1 MERRS
6 QSVTLQQATE
16 ASPTLARLAQLARES
31 VARLTAVQPL
41 IPATLRGAVKAG
53 PLDATQWCLL
63 LDNNAAAAKMRQLL
77 PALEAHLRTK
87 GWESRAIRLKVQD
100 SRAR

>member
-1 MERRS
+1 MDRRA
-6 QSVTLQQATE
+6 QSFTLQQATE
-16 ASPTLARLAQLARES
+16 ASPTLARLAELTRDSA
-31 VARLTAVQPL
+31 ARLKAVEPL
-41 IPATLRGAVKAG
+41 IPSPLRAAVKAG
-53 PLDATQWCLL
+53 PLDTTQWCLL

-87 GWESRAIRLKVQD
+87 GWEGRSIRLKVQD